1 MLPSP
6 NGLPSWLVS
15 ALAPTAVLLLPLVLL
30 YSAPVPIAV
39 LPLPVRLLKSAEYP
53 LTVLLPP
60 LRFREKA
67 LFPITVFALPVIVRL
82 PAPPPMKVLTEPKSW
97 MKSAPSFRTFPAVA
111 DDLCRSRLPSTRQSP
126 PPPQACAITGVGERM
141 KAVQASIANRRIN
154 FQRRV
159 CILLRMF
166 SLTP

>member
-39 LPLPVRLLKSAEYP
+39 LPLPVRLLKRAEYP

-60 LRFREKA
+60 LRFRENA
-67 LFPITVFALPVIVRL
+67 LFPITVFALPVIARL
-82 PAPPPMKVLTEPKSW
+82 PAPPPMNVLTEPKSW
-97 MKSAPSFRTFPAVA
+97 MKSVPSFRTFPASQRIYAKA
-111 DDLCRSRLPSTRQSP
+111 DCPQRGNRRHRRRPAP
-126 PPPQACAITGVGERM
+126 PPELAKE
-141 KAVQASIANRRIN
+141 
-154 FQRRV
+154 
-159 CILLRMF
+159 
-166 SLTP
+166 